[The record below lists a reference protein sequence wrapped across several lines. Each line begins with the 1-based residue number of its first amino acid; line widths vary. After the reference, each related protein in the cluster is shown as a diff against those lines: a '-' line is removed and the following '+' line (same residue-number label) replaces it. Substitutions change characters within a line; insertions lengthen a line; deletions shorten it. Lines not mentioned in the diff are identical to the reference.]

1 VDAAPQVSLT
11 LVLSVAASALT
22 VVLAVVQWL
31 AKIAWT
37 SREKVMQQSNE
48 SAKSMADESL
58 KRVLTLT
65 EAQGKQKDEIS
76 DLRADLALVKQAAT
90 RTGVDVADIQAK
102 MVSREVFEAEMRA
115 QTASIKQTIESA
127 VRGGD
132 RRYPSSEH
140 GQTPMPPRRGPG
152 E

>member
-1 VDAAPQVSLT
+1 METSPQVSLT
-11 LVLSVAASALT
+11 LVMSIAASALT

-31 AKIAWT
+31 AKVAWT

-65 EAQGKQKDEIS
+65 ERQQDQKDELQKLGAVI
-76 DLRADLALVKQAAT
+76 ALVQQAFA
-90 RTGVDVADIQAK
+90 RTVQDVQDIQGK
-102 MVSREVFEAEMRA
+102 MVTKDLFEVEMRA
-115 QTASIKQTIESA
+115 QTVSIKQSIESA
-127 VRGGD
+127 VRGTAG
-132 RRYPSSEH
+132 RYPSSES
-140 GQTPMPPRRGPG
+140 PAPPRMPRR